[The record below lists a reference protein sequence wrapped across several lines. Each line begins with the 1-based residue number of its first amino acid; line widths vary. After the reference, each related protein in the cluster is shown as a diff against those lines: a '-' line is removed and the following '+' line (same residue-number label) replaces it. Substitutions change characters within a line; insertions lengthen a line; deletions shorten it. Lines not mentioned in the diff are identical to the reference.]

1 MCYNARMNKSTH
13 QIAVNLPV
21 AFIKEGKRV
30 VAYTPAL
37 DLSTSG
43 KNVVEAKTH
52 FGEIVKMFFS
62 DLLEQGALD
71 SVLSDL
77 GWKKINSAWNPPVI
91 SQESVN
97 VAIPAFA

>member
-1 MCYNARMNKSTH
+1 MNQPMR

-43 KNVVEAKTH
+43 KDEAEAKTR
-52 FGEIVKMFFS
+52 FGEIVGIFFK
-62 DLLEQGALD
+62 DLIEQGTLGA
-71 SVLSDL
+71 VLSSL
-77 GWKKINSAWNPPVI
+77 GWQQINSAWNPPVI
-91 SQESVN
+91 SQKSVN
-97 VAIPAFA
+97 VAIPVCA

>member
-1 MCYNARMNKSTH
+1 MNQPMH
-13 QIAVNLPV
+13 QMAVNLPV

-43 KNVVEAKTH
+43 KDTAEAKMR
-52 FGEIVKMFFS
+52 FSEIVDIFFK
-62 DLLEQGALD
+62 DLLEQGTLNA
-71 SVLSDL
+71 VLSEL
-77 GWKKINSAWNPPVI
+77 GWQRINSAWNPPVI
-91 SQESVN
+91 SQESVS

>member
-1 MCYNARMNKSTH
+1 MNQSVH
-13 QIAVNLPV
+13 QLGVKLPV
-21 AFIKEGKRV
+21 AFIKDGKRV
-30 VAYTPAL
+30 IAYTPAL

-43 KNVVEAKTH
+43 KDVEEAKVR
-52 FGEIVKMFFS
+52 FGEIVRMFFS
-62 DLLEQGALD
+62 DLFEQGTLD

-77 GWKKINSAWNPPVI
+77 GWEKSNSEWNPPVI